1 MAQLASYDDLGKIQ
15 KSAYVLEKGKYQ
27 FYLGTSVRETEQ
39 VFCFTMPEDTV
50 TEQLTAKL
58 VPTSLAERMLSD
70 GSFEKLPQSEPNDPD
85 YSAIKRVPREES
97 DGFTGLSAHCRDIRS
112 GHRPYKKDAH
122 ILWKL
127 QKERSRWMNL

>member
-1 MAQLASYDDLGKIQ
+1 MMIWENSEICLCAG
-15 KSAYVLEKGKYQ
+15 KGKYQ

-70 GSFEKLPQSEPNDPD
+70 GSLKTAAVRTE
-85 YSAIKRVPREES
+85 
-97 DGFTGLSAHCRDIRS
+97 
-112 GHRPYKKDAH
+112 
-122 ILWKL
+122 
-127 QKERSRWMNL
+127 